1 MLIYFTDIS
10 IPLAPLTPAEGGMQ
24 ICVVADGAQFK

>member
-10 IPLAPLTPAEGGMQ
+10 ILLAPLTPAEGGMQ
-24 ICVVADGAQFK
+24 IYVAADGA